1 MFAIDRR
8 TEIKW
13 KFCLVLSKI
22 SLISIFNQIIAHNSF
37 SKQKNLSVAQFLREI
52 FDMLVVIL
60 TLALE

>member
-1 MFAIDRR
+1 MKI
-8 TEIKW
+8 
-13 KFCLVLSKI
+13 LSGFEQNFI
-22 SLISIFNQIIAHNSF
+22 NFNQIIAHNSF